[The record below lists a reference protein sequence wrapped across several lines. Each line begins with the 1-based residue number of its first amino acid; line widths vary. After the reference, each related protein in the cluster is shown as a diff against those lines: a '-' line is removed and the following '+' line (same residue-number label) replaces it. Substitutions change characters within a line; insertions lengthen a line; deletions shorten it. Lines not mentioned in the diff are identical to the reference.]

1 MSYEVSTLG
10 YTQRSNNDSGNNPG
24 TENGANPNV
33 AAGAALFFVTFATA
47 GGNILVIAA
56 VLSWRKLKKKFSSWF
71 ITSLATSDVLVA
83 FLVMIWN
90 AVSLSLGYWPFAWFC
105 KIHHALDIMMSTASI
120 LNLCVIAVDRYWAVM
135 FPFSYQ
141 EKMTKRRALVMIAS
155 AWIVSA
161 VLSFVPVLTG
171 IYTVP
176 LEEGEI
182 DPIELDPPICDFILN
197 RYYAVVS
204 SCISFYIP
212 SATMILIY
220 MRIYMEARRQQ
231 RIISHQNRPLNSDQK
246 GEHKAAKT
254 LGLILGVFIF
264 CWLPFF
270 VVNCIKPFCPDC
282 VSNEVFVVVL
292 WLGWVNSMMNP
303 LLYAT
308 NREFRTAFQRLL
320 CYKSYLRDRRLE
332 YSNTTGYRY
341 DTSCSMDGNQNK
353 RKIVKRL
360 LERNGG
366 PNGKLGPHL
375 DSPTTLRALHDISG
389 ADESSR
395 DEFDQEENIPLQDGV
410 TRTRNGE
417 NGYKS

>member
-1 MSYEVSTLG
+1 MSFEENSLEYFQGPDNSTTG
-10 YTQRSNNDSGNNPG
+10 NDSVDAGDPKR
-24 TENGANPNV
+24 EANPNV

-90 AVSLSLGYWPFAWFC
+90 AISLSLGYWPFAWFC

-135 FPFSYQ
+135 YPFSYQ
-141 EKMTKRRALVMIAS
+141 EKMTQKRALIMIAS

-161 VLSFVPVLTG
+161 VLSFGPVLTG
-171 IYTVP
+171 IYSVRPKEDATSQLDV
-176 LEEGEI
+176 
-182 DPIELDPPICDFILN
+182 DPPQCEFILN

-212 SATMILIY
+212 SLIMILIY
-220 MRIYMEARRQQ
+220 MRIYREARRQQ
-231 RIISHQNRPLNSDQK
+231 KIITHQNRALNSDQRV
-246 GEHKAAKT
+246 EHKAAKT

-270 VVNCIKPFCPDC
+270 IVNCIIPFCPDC
-282 VSNEVFVVVL
+282 VSDPVFVVVL
-292 WLGWVNSMMNP
+292 WLGWVNSMLNP

-320 CYKSYLRDRRLE
+320 CYRSYLQERRLE
-332 YSNTTGYRY
+332 YSASTGYTY
-341 DTSCSMDGNQNK
+341 DTQCNTDRNK
-353 RKIVKRL
+353 KQAENSQEAFRAKRRTKRQAGSKFGFTKDT
-360 LERNGG
+360 E
-366 PNGKLGPHL
+366 
-375 DSPTTLRALHDISG
+375 G
-389 ADESSR
+389 AS
-395 DEFDQEENIPLQDGV
+395 
-410 TRTRNGE
+410 
-417 NGYKS
+417 